1 VPELPPAVRLCDGE
15 FGCARQAPAALQ
27 SRRLRHPLREA
38 EVAAGGREMPQSGDQ
53 LRAAGRLRRGD
64 ERHRMRQEDDYG
76 KGQAVAPVQ
85 VRITHPPAQ
94 FLTLAKGRG
103 NGGPMERVENP
114 KQVSHSHRPLEISPT
129 PRDSH
134 IPTARLRP
142 GWKSGKPETGFPLS
156 HAGLA
161 TTITF
166 SIQPTKTQKVA
177 WPGTPVHTLR
187 FHAHSALEPNRTFML
202 ILRLENAACALR
214 GLTRLV
220 GGNPPSAREAL
231 VPLPER
237 RYRHL
242 ADCQQ
247 ADGGVGRG
255 PGVRPTVP
263 PAVRPCTRV
272 RPTGHAPPFL
282 VFPTTPTHPARYNR

>member
-94 FLTLAKGRG
+94 FLTVAKGRG
-103 NGGPMERVENP
+103 NGGPMERGGNP
-114 KQVSHSHRPLEISPT
+114 KQGSHSPPRPLGISPT

-142 GWKSGKPETGFPLS
+142 GWKRGKPETGFPLS

-166 SIQPTKTQKVA
+166 SIQPTKTQKGA

-202 ILRLENAACALR
+202 ILRLENAGATSSRRPLYWWFGIQPVKAVDFSAWR
-214 GLTRLV
+214 SGPRRHSPRHTSPSRLSN
-220 GGNPPSAREAL
+220 GQR
-231 VPLPER
+231 
-237 RYRHL
+237 
-242 ADCQQ
+242 
-247 ADGGVGRG
+247 
-255 PGVRPTVP
+255 
-263 PAVRPCTRV
+263 
-272 RPTGHAPPFL
+272 
-282 VFPTTPTHPARYNR
+282 